1 MRYCASACGHCSDVD
16 CKDIKPAEICE
27 ARKAED
33 RCGYEKETN
42 ILCPLTCG
50 ICTPDDRD
58 AGTEEGEMR
67 GEFCYNLYSKEECTT
82 KFVAKGKC
90 DKAKAMRYCA
100 SACGHCSDVDCK
112 DIKPAEICEAR
123 KAEDRCGYEK
133 ETNILCPLTC
143 GICTPDDRDAG
154 TEEVRAVN
162 ESCRDIFEKDVC
174 EKFNQKGKCDKAK
187 ALRYCALTCGHCSP
201 DECNDIQSKEICE
214 QRKAEGRC
222 EGKGDATGVET
233 PILCSETCGLCKN

>member
-1 MRYCASACGHCSDVD
+1 M
-16 CKDIKPAEICE
+16 
-27 ARKAED
+27 
-33 RCGYEKETN
+33 
-42 ILCPLTCG
+42 
-50 ICTPDDRD
+50 
-58 AGTEEGEMR
+58 
-67 GEFCYNLYSKEECTT
+67 
-82 KFVAKGKC
+82 
-90 DKAKAMRYCA
+90 
-100 SACGHCSDVDCK
+100 
-112 DIKPAEICEAR
+112 
-123 KAEDRCGYEK
+123 
-133 ETNILCPLTC
+133 TC

-214 QRKAEGRC
+214 QRKADGRC

-233 PILCSETCGLCKN
+233 PILCSETCGWCKN